1 MRSQQ
6 GCNAF
11 ALNIPALHPALTD
24 SQTFRKPLR
33 SNPHSVIFK
42 HRRPE
47 NRRQTPP
54 EQTSGTISQ
63 TLASSTILNGP
74 SVARRTLENPP
85 ERITS
90 DNFASPAWAP
100 SPSATSWSREVGTQ
114 IMVDAL

>member
-74 SVARRTLENPP
+74 SVARRTLKNPP